1 MARWF
6 AMASWEEVEVVDK
19 GEVGVG
25 VLSEYHAVG
34 DGVLYSVTHLECFDA
49 RWEYLVEGD
58 DPVGV
63 DVDEMDPS
71 VGVICCGR
79 TIVVLYFDVLVD
91 VVLRDRNCAW
101 A

>member
-1 MARWF
+1 M
-6 AMASWEEVEVVDK
+6 
-19 GEVGVG
+19 
-25 VLSEYHAVG
+25 
-34 DGVLYSVTHLECFDA
+34 
-49 RWEYLVEGD
+49 EGD

-79 TIVVLYFDVLVD
+79 TMLVLYLDVLVG